1 MLGFFDFKPGR
12 ITDITGL
19 DKALL
24 LKGVHDL
31 SLEIKVGDMLEKAQ
45 DDRSRCGYYILFA
58 ESVQELNER
67 ERRLKETVRV
77 VTE

>member
-1 MLGFFDFKPGR
+1 M
-12 ITDITGL
+12 
-19 DKALL
+19 
-24 LKGVHDL
+24 

-58 ESVQELNER
+58 ESLQELNER